1 MQGRLKQSSV
11 VPFKGE
17 QDQIGIRIENSQI
30 YCSALGKIEMK
41 LIVEQRYW
49 QILQLRMD
57 PGVTYA
63 EKWKAIMDMISEW

>member
-1 MQGRLKQSSV
+1 MIDVHIRPRDCPEITESCKRDVLKMQGRLKQSSV

-41 LIVEQRYW
+41 LIVE
-49 QILQLRMD
+49 
-57 PGVTYA
+57 
-63 EKWKAIMDMISEW
+63 

>member
-1 MQGRLKQSSV
+1 MIDVHIRPRDCPEITESCKRAVLKMQGRLKQSSV

-41 LIVEQRYW
+41 LIVE
-49 QILQLRMD
+49 
-57 PGVTYA
+57 
-63 EKWKAIMDMISEW
+63 